1 MGRSVEDKFWSGFN
15 PGSMSE
21 KHRSRLMAD
30 VYGGIKTRQVTTRG
44 RPTRY
49 GYGKSFTQDVPFYD
63 YYNGRGWDEV
73 GKHIGIKNVN
83 STDEVRRL
91 YDYMHGY
98 KPPAPAP
105 KPAAAPKAAAPKPA
119 SNPYKEQSSALLKT
133 IDSLVQSMDKPAPE
147 PPPPPKTI
155 FAGSSNVSNANN
167 LQIAPAAG
175 INKRGGTNNFKR
187 RANSTSSS
195 NLRTIQSVN
204 V

>member
-1 MGRSVEDKFWSGFN
+1 MANSWGAFNPNNLGGKTLDSLRNDIYAGFRTKTKTIQGRQGKYGRGRSSTKQVFNAGYYRDHPGWSGIGDKLGIN
-15 PGSMSE
+15 INSQN
-21 KHRSRLMAD
+21 D
-30 VYGGIKTRQVTTRG
+30 VRQL
-44 RPTRY
+44 
-49 GYGKSFTQDVPFYD
+49 FD
-63 YYNGRGWDEV
+63 YV
-73 GKHIGIKNVN
+73 
-83 STDEVRRL
+83 S
-91 YDYMHGY
+91 GY

>member
-1 MGRSVEDKFWSGFN
+1 
-15 PGSMSE
+15 
-21 KHRSRLMAD
+21 
-30 VYGGIKTRQVTTRG
+30 
-44 RPTRY
+44 
-49 GYGKSFTQDVPFYD
+49 
-63 YYNGRGWDEV
+63 
-73 GKHIGIKNVN
+73 
-83 STDEVRRL
+83 
-91 YDYMHGY
+91 
-98 KPPAPAP
+98 
-105 KPAAAPKAAAPKPA
+105 
-119 SNPYKEQSSALLKT
+119 
-133 IDSLVQSMDKPAPE
+133 MDKPAPE